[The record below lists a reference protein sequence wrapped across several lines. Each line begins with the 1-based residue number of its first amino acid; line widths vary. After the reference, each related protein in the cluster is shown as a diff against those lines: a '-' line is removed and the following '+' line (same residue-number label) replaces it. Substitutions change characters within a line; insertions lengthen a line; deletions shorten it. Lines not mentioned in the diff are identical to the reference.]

1 MKNENLSYALGHPIW
16 STNPKRQCCSQESQG
31 VERVKVDQVE
41 LFLRGFVT
49 WASSQP
55 DIQGVALVGSFAR
68 NTATDLSDVDLV
80 ILVQDPERYLHDQNW
95 VRHFGET
102 SRQQIEDY
110 GALTSIR
117 VWYSD
122 GREIEY
128 GITNV
133 NWAAVPLD
141 EGTRQVISDGMR
153 VLFER
158 RPLLSQLQPK
168 P

>member
-1 MKNENLSYALGHPIW
+1 M
-16 STNPKRQCCSQESQG
+16 Q
-31 VERVKVDQVE
+31 VDQVE
-41 LFLRGFVT
+41 LFLHDFII
-49 WASSQP
+49 WASAQP

-68 NTATDLSDVDLV
+68 NTATESSDVDLV
-80 ILVQDPERYLHDQNW
+80 VLVQDTEKYLQDPNW

-102 SRQQIEDY
+102 SGLQIEEY

-128 GITNV
+128 GITNE

-158 RPLLSQLQPK
+158 RPILSQHQPK